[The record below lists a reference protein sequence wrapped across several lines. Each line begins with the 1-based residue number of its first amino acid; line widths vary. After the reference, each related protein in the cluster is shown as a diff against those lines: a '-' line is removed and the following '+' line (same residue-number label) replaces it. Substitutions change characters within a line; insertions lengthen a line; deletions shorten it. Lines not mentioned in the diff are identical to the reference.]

1 MSKGLLEQFRE
12 HIADRPEEKL
22 LALRTE
28 LLTKSVGGGE
38 RGPEEREAAVVF
50 AQAIDEELA
59 RRHSTS
65 TALLDRGGRPVE
77 LISTQEKAPST
88 ESRGRWSAAP

>member
-59 RRHSTS
+59 RRKSK
-65 TALLDRGGRPVE
+65 DVE
-77 LISTQEKAPST
+77 
-88 ESRGRWSAAP
+88 AA